1 LLEGEEQRWP
11 VAFPKA
17 VATSLMLVRYT
28 TIPSYIRAP
37 TPVDHVCAFRLQ
49 HLPYANGSRIVNPVP
64 RTSIAGTEWL
74 GIGLTRV
81 AVHGATP
88 MP

>member
-1 LLEGEEQRWP
+1 
-11 VAFPKA
+11 
-17 VATSLMLVRYT
+17 
-28 TIPSYIRAP
+28 
-37 TPVDHVCAFRLQ
+37 VCAFRLQ